1 MKLCSSDNHY
11 TTASLKFAGQLKK
24 VDFINADGTQSTFV
38 LTVSVKIKETRLKF
52 SQESATV
59 L

>member
-11 TTASLKFAGQLKK
+11 TTAPLKSGQLKK

-38 LTVSVKIKETRLKF
+38 LTVSEKFKETRLKF
-52 SQESATV
+52 SQENATV